1 MVSRGFGIDAT
12 VPLEVVR
19 EVAQAAERA
28 GYTSFWVNGS
38 PPRAALEAIAAAA
51 EVTTIPLGTGVLPFD
66 RRPIGRLIDDVIEL
80 GIPQE
85 RFWMGIGWGG
95 GPQDALATMRAA
107 VDAIRD
113 RLDARPIVGAFG
125 PNMTRLAGEIADDVR
140 GLSPAGVIFTWWFRE
155 AIEESRPLLADGAWR
170 AGRETPEVF
179 SYIRCAL
186 LPQARQALDDVAESY
201 DGMPRFR
208 ALFRAHGRTARDT
221 VITGSSREE
230 LRPGIEREEA
240 VLDHAIIRAIT
251 ADQSAESIL
260 ELLDACAP
268 TRDR

>member
-1 MVSRGFGIDAT
+1 MTPRGFGIDAT

-19 EVAQAAERA
+19 EVAQAAERS
-28 GYTSFWVNGS
+28 GYASFWVNGS

-51 EVTTIPLGTGVLPFD
+51 GVTTIPLGAGVLPFD
-66 RRPIGRLIDDVIEL
+66 RRPIGTLIDDVIEL
-80 GIPQE
+80 DIPQE

-95 GPQDALATMRAA
+95 GPRDALATMRAA
-107 VDAIRD
+107 LDSIRE
-113 RLDARPIVGAFG
+113 RLDAPPIAGALG
-125 PNMTRLAGEIADDVR
+125 PNMTRLAGEIAD
-140 GLSPAGVIFTWWFRE
+140 GVIFTMWFRE
-155 AIEESRPLLADGAWR
+155 AIEESRPLVTEGAWR

-186 LPQARQALDDVAESY
+186 LPQAQQALDDVAESY
-201 DGMPRFR
+201 DSMPRFR
-208 ALFRAHGRTARDT
+208 ALFRAHGRAARDT

-251 ADQSAESIL
+251 ADHSAASIL

-268 TRDR
+268 TREGK